1 MIVAAAMLQ
10 SPLNAADAPP
20 PESPTNF
27 IVIIADDMAWN
38 DCGAYGH
45 PHIHTPNIDQ
55 MAADGMRFDRA
66 FLTCSSCSPSRCSIM
81 TGRYPHATGAAE
93 LHMPLPSEQVM
104 FTAPL
109 RQAGYYTT
117 AAGKWHMGNA
127 AESQFDKIYK
137 KGGPSGCEQWVTA
150 LRERPKDRPFFM
162 WLASFDP
169 HRPYQ
174 PNTFT
179 PAHRRQDVVVP
190 PFLPDQ
196 PEVRDD
202 LVMYYDE
209 IARLDSFI
217 GKVFAELKAQGVDD
231 NTCVIFISDNGRPFP
246 RCKTMVVD
254 SGVRTP
260 FIVRWPSRV
269 KAGSICESLVSSVD
283 IAPTIV
289 ELAGGKPLE
298 SFQGRSFAPLLRDPK
313 QTIRKFV
320 FSEHNWHDY
329 EAYERSV
336 RNERYLYTR
345 NWKPKL
351 TASPPADAV
360 TSPTFRKM
368 LELHDAG
375 KLPPAMSQPLIA
387 PQPPEQLFDVIS
399 DPYQMNNLADDP
411 QHAKT
416 LAQMRRTMDDWR
428 KRTGD
433 ELVEPLTPDWFD
445 RRTGQRIGKGS
456 RPPGSR

>member
-1 MIVAAAMLQ
+1 MIVAVVMLQ
-10 SPLNAADAPP
+10 ASSKAADAD
-20 PESPTNF
+20 PTNF

-45 PHIHTPNIDQ
+45 PSIHTPNIDQ
-55 MAADGMRFDRA
+55 MATEGMRFDRA

-93 LHMPLPSEQVM
+93 LHMPLPAEQVM
-104 FTAPL
+104 FTMPL
-109 RQAGYYTT
+109 RQAGYYT
-117 AAGKWHMGNA
+117 AQAGKWHMGKD
-127 AESQFDKIYK
+127 AESQFDKLYMG
-137 KGGPSGCEQWVTA
+137 GGPSGCENWLKA
-150 LRERPKDRPFFM
+150 LRERPMDKPFFM

-169 HRPYQ
+169 HRGYK
-174 PNTFT
+174 PNTFD
-179 PAHRRQDVVVP
+179 PPHRREDVVVP
-190 PFLPDQ
+190 PFLPDE

-202 LVMYYDE
+202 LAMYYDE
-209 IARLDSFI
+209 IARLDSYI
-217 GKVFAELKAQGVDD
+217 GKVFAELKEQGVDD

-246 RCKTMVVD
+246 RCKTLVVD

-260 FIVRWPSRV
+260 FIVRWPDRV
-269 KAGSICESLVSSVD
+269 KAGSTCDSLVSSVD

-289 ELAGGKPLE
+289 DLAGAKTLD
-298 SFQGRSFAPLLRDPK
+298 SFQGVSFAPLLKDPR
-313 QTIRKFV
+313 QTVRQFV

-329 EAYERSV
+329 EAYERST

-345 NWKPKL
+345 NWRPKL

-360 TSPTFRKM
+360 NSPTYRKM

-375 KLPPAMSQPLIA
+375 KLPPKMSQPMMA
-387 PQPPEQLFDVIS
+387 PQPPEQLFDVVS

-411 QHAKT
+411 QHADT
-416 LAQMRRTMDDWR
+416 LKQMRRVMDDWR
-428 KRTGD
+428 QRTGD

-445 RRTGQRIGKGS
+445 RRTGKKLGKGA
-456 RPPGSR
+456 RPTGR